1 MIERILNVCV
11 PTFGMLV
18 FLMIGWYIVWKLFLQ
33 DYKFVYDLLGWKI
46 PDRLMSPKRAKA
58 KPIRRY
64 KSVLQDH
71 YLKNAAKRFSQQRS
85 TYSTKCKKI
94 NNVSER

>member
-1 MIERILNVCV
+1 MFDKIQNVCV
-11 PTFGMLV
+11 PTLGMLV

-46 PDRLMSPKRAKA
+46 PDRLMSPKKTKT

-64 KSVLQDH
+64 KSALQDH
-71 YLKNAAKRFSQQRS
+71 YLKNAAKHFSRHGS
-85 TYSTKCKKI
+85 KYKI
-94 NNVSER
+94 QNRPCF